1 MRGHIRR
8 RGVRSWEIKFD
19 LGRDPITG
27 KRKTHYSAVKGTKRS
42 AEAELTKALAQVEN
56 GNHVDPTKT
65 TVAEFLDR
73 WDRDWAAAN
82 VSPKTLE
89 RYRGLIDKQ
98 VRPYLGRVQIQKL
111 RPVHLNELYAKLLR
125 EGRCVKQKDEAGE
138 VISAGLSA
146 RTVGHVHRVLHRAL
160 GHAVNWAVV
169 QQNAADHV
177 DPPRIEASEIEIL
190 KDGDM
195 AALLEKLKG
204 RSLRL
209 IAEFG
214 LATGLRR
221 GEMLALRWQDVDF
234 SGARVRVERSLEQTK
249 AGGLRF
255 KAPKTKRGSRAISVS
270 RSTLAAL
277 RAHRKS
283 QQERWLALGLGK
295 LRDDALVFATWNGQP
310 RTPNALSKDW
320 SETMAD
326 LGVKITLHALRH
338 THASQ
343 LIAAGLDVVTISR
356 RLGHASPTITLNVY
370 GHLFSNTDDRAA
382 EIMEA
387 AFSAPRTE

>member
-1 MRGHIRR
+1 MRGHVRQ
-8 RGVRSWEIKFD
+8 RGARSWELKFD
-19 LGRDPITG
+19 LYRDPVTG
-27 KRKTHYSAVKGTKRS
+27 KRKTRFRSFKGTKRQ
-42 AEAELTKALAQVEN
+42 AEAELTRLLAQADD
-56 GNHVDPTKT
+56 GSYVDPTKT

-73 WDRDWAAAN
+73 WERDWATAN

-89 RYRGLIDKQ
+89 RYRGLIHKQ
-98 VRPYLGRVQIQKL
+98 VRPYLGQVQIQKL
-111 RPVHLNELYAKLLR
+111 RPVDLNELYAKLLR
-125 EGRCVKQKDEAGE
+125 EGRCIRQNDEEGE
-138 VISAGLSA
+138 AVSIGLSA

-160 GHAVNWAVV
+160 GHAVKWAVV

-177 DPPRIEASEIEIL
+177 DPPRIEAAEIEIL
-190 KDGDM
+190 KDGQV
-195 AALLEKLKG
+195 AALLEKLRG
-204 RSLRL
+204 RSLHL
-209 IAEFG
+209 IAEFS
-214 LATGLRR
+214 LATGMRR

-234 SGARVRVERSLEQTK
+234 AGGKVRVERSLEQTK

-255 KAPKTKRGSRAISVS
+255 KPPKTKRGRRTISVPP
-270 RSTLAAL
+270 STMAAL

-283 QQERWLALGLGK
+283 RQERWLALGLGK
-295 LRDDALVFATWNGQP
+295 LGDNALVFATWNGQS

-326 LGVKITLHALRH
+326 LGLKITLHALRH

-343 LIAAGLDVVTISR
+343 LIAAGMDVVTISR
-356 RLGHASPTITLNVY
+356 RLGHASPTITLNIY

-387 AFSAPRTE
+387 AFSRPRTE